1 MESISLPRSG
11 VGTFW
16 SMMTM
21 ILVDEW
27 MVIFFGLTEGK
38 KGIWLLVLFYVLYF
52 LGLLT

>member
-1 MESISLPRSG
+1 MESISLPRRG

-27 MVIFFGLTEGK
+27 MVIFFGLTEEK
-38 KGIWLLVLFYVLYF
+38 KRGSGYWFFFMFYTSWGF
-52 LGLLT
+52 